1 MINSINEL
9 ECMIKWERSAKIICA
24 ELNNFVDLKSALIIV
39 INHIKKLTGCE
50 KVSIRLHD
58 DEDYSYYIYSELPES
73 FINKNSL
80 CAKDENGNIIIS
92 PNGKGYLLECM
103 CGNIIRGRFDPSLP
117 FFTEYGSFWSNNTS
131 DLLAS
136 TSDEERQ
143 SGTGN
148 YYNSFG
154 YESVALVPIKVG
166 DERVGLIQLNDMR
179 VGIFTEDLIEFVEVI
194 GEQIG
199 LALKKSLTIP
209 G

>member
-1 MINSINEL
+1 
-9 ECMIKWERSAKIICA
+9 MIKWERSAKIICA
-24 ELNNFVDLKSALIIV
+24 ELNNFVDLKSALMTV
-39 INHIKKLTGCE
+39 INHIKKLTDCE
-50 KVSIRLHD
+50 EVSIRLHD
-58 DEDYSYYIYSELPES
+58 DGDYSYYIYSEFPES

-80 CAKDENGNIIIS
+80 CAKDENGNIILS
-92 PNGKGYLLECM
+92 PNEKGYLLECM

-136 TSDEERQ
+136 TSDEKRQ
-143 SGTGN
+143 SGTRN
-148 YYNSFG
+148 YYNSFR

-179 VGIFTEDLIEFVEVI
+179 VGMFTEDLIEFVEVI

-199 LALKKSLTIP
+199 LAVEKNLTIQD
-209 G
+209 